1 MNLYPF
7 IKPFLFRFEAEKAH
21 HLALQS
27 LDQTYRL
34 HLLPTLTGTIPSLPK
49 SFCGLQLPNP
59 VGLAA
64 GLDKD
69 GKYIDALS
77 SLGFGFIELGT
88 VTPLPQPGNPLPRM
102 FRLTDSMAIINRMGF
117 NNDGVDACVAR
128 VKASA
133 FYQQGGVIGLN
144 IGKNAV
150 TPIENASSDYLTCL
164 QKVYGVASY
173 VTINISSPN
182 TKNLRQL
189 QGGQD
194 LIELLKTISHER
206 EKLSEQYGKRLP
218 LFLKIAPDLDD
229 DAIEGIAQAIL
240 EYNIDALIGTNTTL
254 SRAGVEQEPY
264 KDETGGLSGLPV
276 KNLSTQT
283 LKKFA
288 QHLNGKIPLIGVGG
302 IMNGEDALEKI
313 HAGAELVQ
321 LYSGLIYRGPELIKD
336 CISSLKSK
344 N

>member
-1 MNLYPF
+1 MNLYPL

-27 LDQTYRL
+27 LDQSYRL
-34 HLLPTLTGTIPSLPK
+34 HLLPALIGTIPSLPK
-49 SFCGLQLPNP
+49 NFCGLQLPNP

-117 NNDGVDACVAR
+117 NNDGVDACVSR

-144 IGKNAV
+144 IGKNAL
-150 TPIENASSDYLTCL
+150 TPIENASSDYITCL

-194 LIELLKTISHER
+194 LIELLKTISNER
-206 EKLSEQYGKRLP
+206 EKLSQQYGKRLP
-218 LFLKIAPDLDD
+218 MFLKIAPDLDD
-229 DAIEGIAQAIL
+229 EAIEGIAQAIV

-254 SRAGVEQEPY
+254 SRAGVEREPY
-264 KDETGGLSGLPV
+264 KDEAGGLSGLPV

-288 QHLNGKIPLIGVGG
+288 QHLNGKIPLICVGG

-313 HAGAELVQ
+313 HAGADLVQ
-321 LYSGLIYRGPELIKD
+321 LYSGLIYRGPELIKE
-336 CISSLKSK
+336 CISSLKTIT
-344 N
+344 